1 MTRVA
6 VIAAMDRE
14 LRPLVAGWTKKSFH
28 HAGTGFRYFEHGD
41 CVAVAGGIGC
51 GCSARVAR
59 AVIEVFRPRTVI
71 STGLAGG
78 LVPGLRA
85 GTVVHPHVVVD
96 AATGTEYGCRLN
108 SIARGG
114 GVLVSSDEVAG
125 PESKDQLAQRFHALV
140 VDMEAAGVAKV
151 AQELGTGFCCVK
163 AVSDEYDDALP
174 PLNRFVG
181 PEGVFRVGRFG
192 VWVALRPWRWPATF
206 RLARNTSRAT
216 GALSDWLGKNLND
229 NLPGPTVV
237 TLRSGYFENA
247 NANRQQS

>member
-1 MTRVA
+1 ME
-6 VIAAMDRE
+6 RE
-14 LRPLVAGWTKKSFH
+14 LHPLVDGWTRKSFD
-28 HAGTGFRYFEHGD
+28 HAGKVFRYFEHGD
-41 CVAVAGGIGC
+41 CLAVAGGIGC
-51 GCSARVAR
+51 GCSERMAR
-59 AVIEVFRPRTVI
+59 AVIEVFRPRMVI
-71 STGLAGG
+71 SAGLAGG

-108 SIARGG
+108 GLAQGE
-114 GVLVSSDEVAG
+114 GVLVSSSEVAG
-125 PESKDQLAQRFHALV
+125 PESKGRLAQRFHALI

-151 AQELGTGFCCVK
+151 AHELGTGFYSVK
-163 AVSDEYDDALP
+163 AVSDEYDHDLP

-181 PEGVFRVGRFG
+181 PEGLFRVGRFG

-216 GALSDWLGKNLND
+216 GALSDWLRKKLND

-237 TLRSGYFENA
+237 TLRAGYFENA